1 MQEITLF
8 AAFAAGVLSVL
19 SPCVFP
25 LIPVYLSFL
34 SGTVAQSRRYVVL
47 STLLFIA
54 GFSAVFILLS
64 VVFAGAAFLLGNI
77 KQTVNIIAGGIVI
90 LFGVNQLFHFIPFL
104 NYEKRVPMTGKP
116 ARLSGSFVFG
126 AAFGAGW
133 TPCIGPVLASI
144 LFLSAQSEHLGRS
157 VLYLTIYSIGL
168 GLPFFLAAL
177 FSSAFSNIRPKIL
190 KYLPVIQILSGILI
204 ILIGIL
210 ILLGRLAALNGFFT
224 KIGWTSEWAAL

>member
-1 MQEITLF
+1 MHELSFLT
-8 AAFAAGVLSVL
+8 AFTAFTAGILSIL

-25 LIPVYLSFL
+25 LIPVDLSFL
-34 SGTVAQSRRYVVL
+34 SGTAGQSRRYALL

-54 GFSAVFILLS
+54 GFSAVFILLG
-64 VVFAGAAFLLGNI
+64 VVFAGAAFLMGGI
-77 KQTVNIIAGGIVI
+77 KRIVNIASGLIVI

-104 NYEKRVPMTGKP
+104 NYEKRVHITEKP

-157 VLYLTIYSIGL
+157 VLYLAVYSIGL

-177 FSSAFSNIRPKIL
+177 FSLSFSKIRPKIL
-190 KYLPVIQILSGILI
+190 KCVPAVQILSGILI
-204 ILIGIL
+204 ILIGVL

-224 KIGWTSEWAAL
+224 KIGWTFTP